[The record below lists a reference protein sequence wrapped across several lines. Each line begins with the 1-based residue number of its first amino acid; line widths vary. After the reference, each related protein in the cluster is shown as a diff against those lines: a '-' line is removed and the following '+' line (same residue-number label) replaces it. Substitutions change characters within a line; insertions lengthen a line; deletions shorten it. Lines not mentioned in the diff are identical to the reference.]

1 MEAGTE
7 IPGRKP
13 AGVVEFV
20 HELIENQYQKF
31 GLLSQSIQMAKVH
44 TKSVCPVFL
53 LN

>member
-1 MEAGTE
+1 MEASME
-7 IPGRKP
+7 ILGRKP

-31 GLLSQSIQMAKVH
+31 GLLSQSIQMVKVH
-44 TKSVCPVFL
+44 IKSVCPVFL